1 MTKKVITF
9 PKLQTDKK
17 TFGELKIGDYYK
29 AETGELRLKRTK
41 LHYSAVAGK
50 YGALVVGVSG
60 ISQDDTPIDGYFEV
74 NRIVFNHE

>member
-1 MTKKVITF
+1 MNKRVITF
-9 PKLQTDKK
+9 PKMKTDKK
-17 TFGELKIGDYYK
+17 TFGELTNGNYYK
-29 AETGELRLKRTK
+29 SELGDLRLKKAKTY
-41 LHYSAVAGK
+41 YSVIAGK